1 MDAQAIKF
9 EKLRLVRLAFHRIRQ
24 RQLIRMTY
32 YSPSLILAGF
42 LCRQAVQLI
51 LGYYHLI
58 LGYYHSRIG
67 AKLMI
72 KQGYFI
78 VKSKDLDLIVKE

>member
-32 YSPSLILAGF
+32 YSPSLILVGF

-51 LGYYHLI
+51 LGYYHF

-67 AKLMI
+67 AKLVI
-72 KQGYFI
+72 EQGYSI